1 MRTVF
6 VLRATLPALVL
17 LLVACGNNP
26 APTTASRSGEPAVST
41 QPIGRSLVALDPSEV
56 ALMSPTGSETA
67 ADSAG
72 GSATRSTQIAASETQ
87 VVNQI
92 LSDFNA
98 QRTASGIVVTL
109 PEDILFDFDK
119 ADLRPSAQVALQ
131 KMAQV
136 INFYK
141 NAPIEISGHTDSKGA
156 DGYNRSLSERRAE
169 AVRSYLAN
177 NFSVT
182 TGRLTARGLGEGKP
196 VAPNTKPDGSDDPAG
211 RQKNRRVEI
220 LIKNQPGQ

>member
-1 MRTVF
+1 MHAAF
-6 VLRATLPALVL
+6 LLRASAASLVL
-17 LLVACGNNP
+17 LLVACGDRS
-26 APTTASRSGEPAVST
+26 APTTAARPGEPAVST
-41 QPIGRSLVALDPSEV
+41 QSIGRALVALDPSEV
-56 ALMSPTGSETA
+56 ALVPPTGSETA

-119 ADLRPSAQVALQ
+119 ADLRPSAQAALQ
-131 KMAQV
+131 KLAQV

-141 NAPIEISGHTDSKGA
+141 DAPIAISGHTDSRGA
-156 DGYNRSLSERRAE
+156 DSYNQGLSERRAA

-177 NFSVT
+177 NFKIP
-182 TGRLTARGLGEGKP
+182 TGRLTAQGLGESKP
-196 VAPNTKPDGSDDPAG
+196 VAPNTKPDGADDPAG

-220 LIKNQPGQ
+220 LIKNRAGQ